1 MRSSVGSARR
11 ITYGFFGLV
20 ALAAA
25 VAVGWNGLSVYA
37 KNMRPNSANAWYS
50 APAKTEGATSTVVD
64 PAAVDTARQSA
75 KAMSRAFHSAAEQVL
90 PAVVTITSKP
100 SMAKVKAVKPSED
113 GDEGMEEVPFGFN
126 GSPFGDMMKDPNLRK
141 FFQFHGGSPNMP
153 HGAASSGSGVIVDA
167 SGVILTN
174 NHVVAGGGDITVRL
188 GDGRE
193 FKAAEIKTDPKTDV
207 AIVRIHAGGSLPVA
221 RLGRSSEVEVGDWV
235 LALGQPFG
243 LEGTVT
249 AGIVSAK
256 GRGIGITDRED
267 FIQTDAAI
275 NPGNSGG
282 PLVNLDGEVIGIN
295 TAISTNSGGYQ
306 GVGFAIPVDLAKW
319 VGGQLEQSGT
329 VHRAYLGVIIQPV
342 NQEVADE
349 FKTKVHSGVIVREV
363 RDNTPAAKAGVQP
376 GDVIEKFAG
385 QAVNTPLELQGLVE
399 RSPIGSS
406 QPLILLRDG
415 KELTVQ
421 VASKELP
428 SDETVA
434 SKFTEHGEGGAHATF
449 DKLGIQAETLTSS
462 LAEQLGA
469 KADFGVAVT
478 DVRDG
483 SPAAMAGLEKGMVIT
498 HVGRKPVKSLADLR
512 KALDAGS
519 LSAGLML
526 TVRTEEGSRLVMIR
540 IGRVCRWSS
549 ARFVGRRGEPDR

>member
-1 MRSSVGSARR
+1 MA
-11 ITYGFFGLV
+11 I
-20 ALAAA
+20 AAA

-37 KNMRPNSANAWYS
+37 KNLRPNSANAWYAASPPSNSGSTS
-50 APAKTEGATSTVVD
+50 ATVDKESVD
-64 PAAVDTARQSA
+64 SARQSA

-100 SMAKVKAVKPSED
+100 SMAKVKALKPSED
-113 GDEGMEEVPFGFN
+113 GDEGVEEIPFGFN
-126 GSPFGDMMKDPNLRK
+126 GSPFGDMLKDPNLRK
-141 FFQFHGGSPNMP
+141 FFRDHGGSPNMP
-153 HGAASSGSGVIVDA
+153 HGVASSGSGVIVDS

-221 RLGRSSEVEVGDWV
+221 RLGRSNEVEVGDWV

-256 GRGIGITDRED
+256 GRGIGILGADGRED

-295 TAISTNSGGYQ
+295 TAISSNSGGYQ

-319 VGGQLEQSGT
+319 VGGQLEQNGT
-329 VHRAYLGVIIQPV
+329 VHRAYLGVMIQPV
-342 NQEVADE
+342 NQELADQ
-349 FKTKVHSGVIVREV
+349 FKIKTHSGVIVREV

-385 QAVNTPLELQGLVE
+385 QAVNTPLELQSLVE
-399 RSPIGSS
+399 RSPIGGAE
-406 QPLILLRDG
+406 PLVLLRDG

-428 SDETVA
+428 SDEAVA
-434 SKFTEHGEGGAHATF
+434 TSPATHGEGGGHTSF
-449 DKLGIQAETLTSS
+449 DKLGIQAETLTGS
-462 LAEQLGA
+462 LAEQLGV
-469 KADFGVAVT
+469 KADYGVAIT
-478 DVRDG
+478 DVRAG
-483 SPAAMAGLEKGMVIT
+483 SPAAQAGLEKGMVIT
-498 HVGRKPVKSLADLR
+498 HIGRKPVKSLADLR
-512 KALDAGS
+512 KALDASS

-526 TVRTEEGSRLVMIR
+526 MVRTEEGSRLIMIR
-540 IGRVCRWSS
+540 
-549 ARFVGRRGEPDR
+549 AGE